1 MSTGSWRLEDLSQKI
16 QVPASVVRKKIA
28 YWQAQ
33 GLIEET
39 STDNFTLIENI
50 EQHTRQ
56 DSGNFHFDLGSSE
69 TEFIEITG
77 PNVDLHPQNK
87 WTMTR
92 TRVQWHPQMISAKK
106 NCKSFGR
113 ILWAC

>member
-1 MSTGSWRLEDLSQKI
+1 MEDLSQKI

-39 STDNFTLIENI
+39 LNDNFTLIENI

-56 DSGNFHFDLGSSE
+56 DSGDMQLKHTSIMFNL
-69 TEFIEITG
+69 I
-77 PNVDLHPQNK
+77 N
-87 WTMTR
+87 
-92 TRVQWHPQMISAKK
+92 ISMRLIK
-106 NCKSFGR
+106 
-113 ILWAC
+113 